1 MARNAAS
8 TATTAGSADRHAL
21 YQRAVN
27 APEPCIDFIRDLYH
41 DARGR
46 WPRVLREDFCGT
58 ALLAVAWADRGPQH
72 RSVGVDLDP
81 EALAWARR
89 HNLAASPAKDRV
101 ELVEADV
108 LEDTPHRA
116 DIVCALNFSY
126 YLLTTRRQL
135 VTYFKRARRALLPGG
150 MLVLDSLG
158 GTEALAD
165 FCEERDCGDFTYI
178 WAQSGFNPLDHT
190 SECTISFAFPD
201 GSRIEP
207 AFAYRWRMWTMP
219 EIRDCLAEA
228 GFTRVRIF
236 WETVDEHDAPVY
248 VETTHEQNQ
257 EIWLTY
263 VVASP

>member
-1 MARNAAS
+1 MARPAPTLAD
-8 TATTAGSADRHAL
+8 SADRHAL
-21 YQRAVN
+21 YQQAVN
-27 APEPCIDFIRDLYH
+27 APAACIDFLRATYH

-46 WPRVLREDFCGT
+46 QARVLREDFCGT
-58 ALLAVAWADRGPQH
+58 ALLATMWAERSPEH

-89 HNLAASPAKDRV
+89 HNLAASPARERV
-101 ELVEADV
+101 ELALADV
-108 LEDTPHRA
+108 LGDISHRA

-126 YLLTTRRQL
+126 YLLTTRRKL
-135 VTYFKRARRALLPGG
+135 VTYFKRVRRSLLPGG

-165 FCEERDCGDFTYI
+165 FCEERDCGEFTYV
-178 WAQSGFNPLDHT
+178 WTQTGFNPLDHS
-190 SECTISFAFPD
+190 SECTIGFVFPD
-201 GSRIEP
+201 GSRIDP

-236 WETVDEHDAPVY
+236 WEYVDDAGEAEY
-248 VETTHEQNQ
+248 VEILREQNQ

-263 VVASP
+263 LVAAP